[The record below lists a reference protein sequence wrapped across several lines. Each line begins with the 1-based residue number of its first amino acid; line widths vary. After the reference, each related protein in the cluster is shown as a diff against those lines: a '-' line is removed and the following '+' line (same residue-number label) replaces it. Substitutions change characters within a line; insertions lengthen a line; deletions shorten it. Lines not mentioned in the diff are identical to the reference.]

1 MRARRARADVPIAE
15 RISARVTHHG
25 EGPFWDAANRRL
37 LVMDVLAAEIVAVDS
52 FGSFSRHGVPSRV
65 VTVVRRRKCGGFVI
79 GTENG
84 LIGAD
89 EEMSAF
95 EPIVTLLND
104 PTCRTNDGG
113 CDPLG
118 GFVIGTMGYDQ
129 RSGAGTVYRIG
140 PDHQV
145 VELLSSV
152 SISNGVQWSADGSR
166 AYYIDTPTK
175 RVAVFDVDPM
185 TGTWSGRRTHIS
197 LEDAAGYPDGMAID
211 DEDGL
216 WVARWGGGAVN
227 HYDAAGR
234 LVETVTVPGVTQV
247 SSCAFGGVQRDVL
260 YITTSREGLADD
272 REPSAGAIFAVS
284 TGSRGPVVEAFAG

>member
-1 MRARRARADVPIAE
+1 MAIAE
-15 RISARVTHHG
+15 RVSARLTHHG

-37 LVMDVLAAEIVAVDS
+37 LVMDMLAANIVAVDS
-52 FGSFSRHGVPSRV
+52 SGLLSRHGVPSRV
-65 VTVVRRRKCGGFVI
+65 VTVIRRRECGGFVI

-84 LIGAD
+84 LIGTDA
-89 EEMSAF
+89 EMSAF
-95 EPIVTLLND
+95 EPIVTLFDD
-104 PTCRTNDGG
+104 PNRRTNDGG

-118 GFVIGTMGYDQ
+118 GFVIGTMAYDQ
-129 RSGAGTVYRIG
+129 RSGAGTVYRVG

-175 RVAVFDVDPM
+175 RVDVFDVDQL
-185 TGTWSGRRTHIS
+185 TGMWSGRRTHIS
-197 LEDAAGYPDGMAID
+197 LEDAPGYPDGMAID
-211 DEDGL
+211 EEDGL

-234 LVETVTVPGVTQV
+234 LVEMITVPGVTQV
-247 SSCAFGGVQRDVL
+247 SSCAFGGDELNVL
-260 YITTSREGLADD
+260 YITTSREGLADG
-272 REPSAGAIFAVS
+272 REPAAGAIYAVN
-284 TGSRGPVVEAFAG
+284 TRSRGPVVRAFAG